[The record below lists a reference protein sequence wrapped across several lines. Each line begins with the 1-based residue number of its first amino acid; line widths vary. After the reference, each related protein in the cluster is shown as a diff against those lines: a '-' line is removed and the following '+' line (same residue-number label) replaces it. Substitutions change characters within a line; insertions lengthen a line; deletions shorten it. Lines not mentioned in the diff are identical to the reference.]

1 MIAATYA
8 SAGTLDLGRH
18 LGISDSDAQILYFA
32 AGLLLTLA
40 LTMIT
45 AYYAVQN
52 KRMADEMRRQS
63 RPYVY
68 LVQEGGQLKIRNS
81 GNRTAHHVKIEVVRD
96 ANMAEGE
103 FRQVGE
109 NTVLGLAKFGSAEM
123 IREGVRTLS
132 PDAERVVGRFAR
144 PAPTRRVHVECRVSY
159 QDGSGLSYA
168 ETLYE
173 EYRV

>member
-1 MIAATYA
+1 MTDWPIV
-8 SAGTLDLGRH
+8 S
-18 LGISDSDAQILYFA
+18 
-32 AGLLLTLA
+32 LTGA
-40 LTMIT
+40 LVLIT
-45 AYYAVQN
+45 GYYAWQN
-52 KRMADEMRRQS
+52 KRMVEEMRGQS
-63 RPYVY
+63 RPYIY

-96 ANMAEGE
+96 ADMAEGE
-103 FRQVGE
+103 FRQEGE
-109 NTVLGLAKFGSAEM
+109 NTVLGLAKFGSAAI

-144 PAPTRRVHVECRVSY
+144 PAPTRRVHLECRVSY
-159 QDGSGLSYA
+159 QDGSGKPYE